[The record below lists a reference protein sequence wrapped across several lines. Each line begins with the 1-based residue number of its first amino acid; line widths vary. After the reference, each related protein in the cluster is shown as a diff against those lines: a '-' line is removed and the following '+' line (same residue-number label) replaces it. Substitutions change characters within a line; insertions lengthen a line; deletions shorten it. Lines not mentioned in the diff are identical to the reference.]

1 MNLIIYLSATC
12 LHSHFETINDRLL
25 PLYFHLSVIVLR
37 VVESQSLVIQKPL
50 TNSNMGG
57 SIPLIGEEIF
67 SILLNTPTYVL
78 VIEFLLAVSVL
89 CMIFVRGGQRG
100 RRRKLTPAEEEE
112 AIKNYT
118 PEDLVQE
125 LDYELDAKVVSGKV
139 GKLINIDGRECLN
152 LATHNYLGLLENKVI
167 LEKALTSLKKYG
179 VGSCGPR
186 GFYGTLDVHLNLEE
200 KLAKFMGAEEAVV
213 YSYGF
218 STLASAIPAY
228 SKRNDV
234 IFVDEKVNFAIQ
246 KGLQASRST
255 VYFYKHND
263 MADLE
268 RLLLEK
274 IPLHKKNPKLR
285 KFLVAEGIYMN
296 TGEMCP
302 LPELVAIR
310 RKHQLRL
317 FLDEGISFGTMGKT
331 GRGLTEHFNVDPLE
345 IDLICGSLEWA
356 VPSVGGFCVGSHFI
370 IEHQRLSGLGYCFSA
385 SLPPLLTQAA
395 ITALDTFEEHPEMF
409 TELEEVSKKTHKELT
424 TLSKFKLSGDELS
437 PVKHLFLKDDKKTVQ
452 EKMLALEEI
461 VEKCLSSNLAVIHAK
476 YLFEK
481 EQSNPEPSLR
491 ITVNRQLTDDDVKNC
506 VNVLR
511 NVSNSIC

>member
-1 MNLIIYLSATC
+1 MST
-12 LHSHFETINDRLL
+12 LL
-25 PLYFHLSVIVLR
+25 L
-37 VVESQSLVIQKPL
+37 
-50 TNSNMGG
+50 
-57 SIPLIGEEIF
+57 GEVF

-78 VIEFLLAVSVL
+78 VIEFILAASVL
-89 CMIFVRGGQRG
+89 CMIFVRGGG
-100 RRRKLTPAEEEE
+100 RKKKLTRAEEDS
-112 AIKNYT
+112 AIEDYT
-118 PEDLVQE
+118 PEPLIQE
-125 LDYELDAKVVSGKV
+125 LGYELSSKIVTGKV
-139 GKLINIDGRECLN
+139 GKYINVDGRECLN
-152 LATHNYLGLLENKVI
+152 LATHNYLGLLEDQEI
-167 LEKALTSLKKYG
+167 LEKAMTSLKKYG

-186 GFYGTLDVHLNLEE
+186 GFYGTLDVHLDLED

-218 STLASAIPAY
+218 STMASAIPAY

-255 VYFYKHND
+255 VYFYKHNN
-263 MADLE
+263 MEDLE

-274 IPLHKKNPKLR
+274 IPLHKKNPKHR
-285 KFLVAEGIYMN
+285 RFLVAEGIYMN

-310 RKHQLRL
+310 KKYQLRL

-395 ITALDTFEEHPEMF
+395 ISALDTFEAHPEMF
-409 TELEEVSKKTHKELT
+409 VELEDVSRKVHKELS
-424 TLSKFKLSGDELS
+424 TLSMFKLSGDQLS
-437 PVKHLFLKDDKKTVQ
+437 PVKHLFLNNVEKTVE
-452 EKMLALEEI
+452 EKILVLQDI
-461 VEKCLSSNLAVIHAK
+461 VEQCLSNNLAVIDAK
-476 YLFEK
+476 YLLDK
-481 EQSNPEPSLR
+481 EQANPEPSLR
-491 ITVNRQLTDDDVKNC
+491 ITVNRKLSDDDVQNC

>member
-1 MNLIIYLSATC
+1 MSI
-12 LHSHFETINDRLL
+12 LL
-25 PLYFHLSVIVLR
+25 V
-37 VVESQSLVIQKPL
+37 
-50 TNSNMGG
+50 G
-57 SIPLIGEEIF
+57 EIF

-78 VIEFLLAVSVL
+78 VIEFILTASVL
-89 CMIFVRGGQRG
+89 CMIFVRSGPRDNSG
-100 RRRKLTPAEEEE
+100 RKRKLTKEEEEE

-118 PEDLVQE
+118 PEDLIEE
-125 LDYELDAKVVSGKV
+125 LGYELSSKTVTGRV
-139 GKLINIDGRECLN
+139 GKHITIDGKKCLN
-152 LATHNYLGLLENKVI
+152 VATHNYLGLLEDQTI
-167 LEKALTSLKKYG
+167 LEKAMVSLKKYG

-186 GFYGTLDVHLNLEE
+186 GFYGTLDVHLDLED

-218 STLASAIPAY
+218 STMASAIPAY

-234 IFVDEKVNFAIQ
+234 IFADEKVNFAIQ

-255 VYFYKHND
+255 VYFYKHNN

-274 IPLHKKNPKLR
+274 IPLHKKNPKHR
-285 KFLVAEGIYMN
+285 RFLVAEGIYMN

-310 RKHQLRL
+310 KKYQLRL
-317 FLDEGISFGTMGKT
+317 FLDEGISFGTIGKT
-331 GRGLTEHFNVDPLE
+331 GRGLTELLNVDPLE

-409 TELEEVSKKTHKELT
+409 SELVEVSKKVHKELAS
-424 TLSKFKLSGDELS
+424 LPKFKLSGDKLS
-437 PVKHLFLKDDKKTVQ
+437 PVKHLFLEDQQKTVE
-452 EKMLALEEI
+452 EKILILEQI
-461 VEKCLSSNLAVIHAK
+461 VEKCLSNSLAIVDAK
-476 YLFEK
+476 YLLDK
-481 EQSNPEPSLR
+481 EQANPEPSLR
-491 ITVNRQLTDDDVKNC
+491 ITVNRKLTDDDVKNC
-506 VNVLR
+506 VNVLK